1 MEIVQHRVINTIGV
15 PWKFN
20 EVVNAEGLQY
30 NYLKRRILWNF
41 NSGEYENKGWEY
53 EKKGWKKIRLIRRSH
68 KSLELVKCIEV
79 CSMEIY
85 GKGGHPRLVVLQD
98 DP

>member
-30 NYLKRRILWNF
+30 NCLKRRILWNF
-41 NSGEYENKGWEY
+41 NSGEYENKGW
-53 EKKGWKKIRLIRRSH
+53 KKLRLIRRSH
-68 KSLELVKCIEV
+68 KSLELSQMHRGVQ
-79 CSMEIY
+79 Y
-85 GKGGHPRLVVLQD
+85 GNLWKRKAPTVGSAAR
-98 DP
+98 